1 MRRFLA
7 QAAIAITALVASAA
21 GAAPA
26 AISQDPPIDRA
37 NPASGGGLQF
47 VSHGERVNAQLYLP
61 AGPGL
66 HPTVILLHGLPGN
79 EQNLDLARAIQ
90 RAGWGVIT
98 FHYRGSWG
106 SGGKFTL
113 EGGCDDVESLLAEI
127 RGPHGAEK
135 WRADPKRIVVIGHSY
150 GGFVAACASKR
161 HPELVATGLIAPWDI
176 NHDARAFAKITAA
189 EAKEK
194 AASAFNDVEGRLSG
208 ADAQS
213 LMAAV
218 RDNGASLDLAATASS
233 LARRPVL
240 LATATRDDPGD
251 QAADFRAAIAR
262 VQGASLTYRMFDTD
276 HGFNDQRIA
285 LETFVLEGWRL
296 CPELPPDNASR
307 PAYPLPG
314 RRSPW
319 SPGIRRQSLYR
330 GILQAISFA
339 WSSSLWVFLRSSER
353 PDRPVLAR

>member
-1 MRRFLA
+1 MRRFLTP
-7 QAAIAITALVASAA
+7 AALAITALVASAA

-113 EGGCDDVESLLAEI
+113 EGGCDDVDSLLAEI
-127 RGPHGAEK
+127 RGPQGADK

-150 GGFVAACASKR
+150 GGYVAACASQR
-161 HPELVATGLIAPWDI
+161 HPELIASGLIAPWDI
-176 NHDARAFAKITAA
+176 SYDARSFAKLTAA
-189 EAKEK
+189 EAREK
-194 AASAFNDVEGRLSG
+194 APSAFNDVEGRLSG

-213 LMAAV
+213 LMSSIRENGV
-218 RDNGASLDLAATASS
+218 RFELAATASS

-251 QAADFRAAIAR
+251 QAIDFRAAIDRA
-262 VQGASLTYRMFDTD
+262 QSASLTYQMFETD

-285 LETFVLEGWRL
+285 LETFVLDWL
-296 CPELPPDNASR
+296 A
-307 PAYPLPG
+307 ALPG
-314 RRSPW
+314 T
-319 SPGIRRQSLYR
+319 PGGQ
-330 GILQAISFA
+330 
-339 WSSSLWVFLRSSER
+339 
-353 PDRPVLAR
+353 P